1 VTTGTIAIIGAP
13 RAGKTT
19 LANELACTLALPVVH
34 ADDMIALGWS
44 NVSDTLA
51 RLMLGDP
58 TPAIY
63 EGVAVVRALR
73 KLLLLTTAD
82 SKPRVHRCIVLEQP
96 RIALSPGQE
105 SMRRGCATML
115 AGIAPELVRRGVTME
130 RHPWTL

>member
-1 VTTGTIAIIGAP
+1 MSPGTIAIIGAP

-51 RLMLGDP
+51 RLMLEDP
-58 TPAIY
+58 TPAIF

-73 KLLLLTTAD
+73 KLLTTAGGAL
-82 SKPRVHRCIVLEQP
+82 PVQRCIVLDRP
-96 RIALSPGQE
+96 RLVLTPGQDR
-105 SMRRGCATML
+105 MRRGCETML
-115 AGIAPELVRRGVTME
+115 AGIAPELERRGVIVE
-130 RHPWTL
+130 HPAWTR

>member
-1 VTTGTIAIIGAP
+1 MNCIAIIGAP

-51 RLMLGDP
+51 RLMIGDP

-63 EGVAVVRALR
+63 EGVSVVRALR
-73 KLLLLTTAD
+73 KLLQTAAD
-82 SKPRVHRCIVLEQP
+82 GALPVQRCIVLDRP
-96 RIALSPGQE
+96 RLVLTPGQDR
-105 SMRRGCATML
+105 MRRGCETML
-115 AGIAPELVRRGVTME
+115 AGIAPELARRGVALE
-130 RHPWTL
+130 RHTWTP